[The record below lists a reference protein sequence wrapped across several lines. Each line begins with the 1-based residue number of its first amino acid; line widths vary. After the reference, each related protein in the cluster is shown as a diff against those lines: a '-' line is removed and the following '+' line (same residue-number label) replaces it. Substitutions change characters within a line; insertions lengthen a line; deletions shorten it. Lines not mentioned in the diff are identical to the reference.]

1 MNGWFRAHRGH
12 AGDIHYRSRLKG
24 WNIPQHLIFPE
35 ELREA
40 VRSVLLCHAVSAH
53 SVAIGAAGELS
64 SLPTFLIYNILEF
77 MHWDWFAELRRD
89 DDEEEEEGVFT
100 RLAQIRA
107 AINGNPRLNNEPGGI
122 DGWLMRYFLSQQNND
137 EGITMS
143 DDDDYDDDEYDYDE
157 GDDDDGEDES

>member
-1 MNGWFRAHRGH
+1 
-12 AGDIHYRSRLKG
+12 
-24 WNIPQHLIFPE
+24 
-35 ELREA
+35 
-40 VRSVLLCHAVSAH
+40 
-53 SVAIGAAGELS
+53 
-64 SLPTFLIYNILEF
+64 

-89 DDEEEEEGVFT
+89 DDEEEEEEEGVFT